1 MISGE
6 WVMVKRKRN
15 RWTIGKFS
23 GRWLRAIANHPLWA
37 GLIGLSLVLLTWL
50 LINFITLRSN
60 AMHSVDAYLVLGG
73 SIKRE
78 IYTAELAKRHP
89 EIPILI
95 SQGSEDPCIWLIFQ
109 RVNAPIEQVWLE
121 HCANSTF
128 GNFYFS
134 TPTLV
139 EWDVHRMKLI
149 TSATHLPRAMWM
161 AQILL
166 GAHGI
171 WVESEI
177 APEQGVP
184 GNQESSIKTALD
196 VGRSLIWALVGQIH
210 WPQCPELSQLST
222 VNMEQWRQ
230 QGFKCEH
237 QGNL

>member
-1 MISGE
+1 M
-6 WVMVKRKRN
+6 
-15 RWTIGKFS
+15 GKS
-23 GRWLRAIANHPLWA
+23 SRHWLRAIANHPFRA
-37 GLIGLSLVLLTWL
+37 GLIGLGLVLCTSL
-50 LINFITLRSN
+50 LINCITLRSS
-60 AMHSVDAYLVLGG
+60 AVHPVDAYLVLGG

-109 RVNAPIEQVWLE
+109 RLNAPIEQVWLE

-139 EWDVHRMKLI
+139 EWGARRVKLI
-149 TSATHLPRAMWM
+149 TSETHLPRAMWM

-171 WVESEI
+171 WVEPEI

-184 GNQESSIKTALD
+184 GNEESSIKTALD

-210 WPQCPELSQLST
+210 LPQCPELRQLST
-222 VNMEQWRQ
+222 VNMDQWRQ

-237 QGNL
+237 QGNLES